1 MMIALSQMNTEWE
14 DKENNKSKVLDFINE
29 AKELNIEFIVFPE
42 MTLTGFSMNV
52 ENIAESNDG
61 ETIQWFKNIAR
72 CYNINI
78 GFGVVEKT
86 ESEFGKNKFMIINC
100 EGVIISDYT
109 KLHPFSYGSED
120 KHYKSGASI
129 ELCKVNDFTVAT
141 FICYDLRFP
150 EVFQVASNEAELII
164 VAANW
169 PQSRKEHWITL
180 LKARAIENQCYIL
193 GVNRVGIGNNIYYSG
208 NSMVVA
214 PDGSILIE
222 SEDEEKLLIYDIDIK
237 ESLQLRNSFPVKKDR
252 KINIYKRYL

>member
-1 MMIALSQMNTEWE
+1 MMIALSQMNIEWE

-29 AKELNIEFIVFPE
+29 AKELNVEFIVFPE

-109 KLHPFSYGSED
+109 KLHPFSYG
-120 KHYKSGASI
+120 KTQILFVLCFYASPD
-129 ELCKVNDFTVAT
+129 LYLYYLYVNVM
-141 FICYDLRFP
+141 P
-150 EVFQVASNEAELII
+150 VV
-164 VAANW
+164 
-169 PQSRKEHWITL
+169 
-180 LKARAIENQCYIL
+180 
-193 GVNRVGIGNNIYYSG
+193 YY
-208 NSMVVA
+208 
-214 PDGSILIE
+214 
-222 SEDEEKLLIYDIDIK
+222 Y
-237 ESLQLRNSFPVKKDR
+237 
-252 KINIYKRYL
+252 YYY

>member
-1 MMIALSQMNTEWE
+1 MKIALSQMNIKWE
-14 DKENNKSKVLDFINE
+14 DKDKNKAKVLAFINE
-29 AKELNIEFIVFPE
+29 AKELNVELIVFPE

-52 ENIAESNDG
+52 EKIAESNRG
-61 ETIQWFKNIAR
+61 ETIQWFENIAK
-72 CYNINI
+72 CHNINI

-86 ESEFGKNKFMIINC
+86 ESEFGKNKFIIIND

-109 KLHPFSYGSED
+109 KLHPFSYGLED
-120 KHYKSGASI
+120 KYYKSGDSI
-129 ELCKVNDFTVAT
+129 ELSKVNDFTVAT

-150 EVFQVASNEAELII
+150 EVFQLASNQAQLII

-193 GVNRVGIGNNIYYSG
+193 GVNRVGNGNNIYYSG

-222 SEDEEKLLIYDIDIK
+222 IEDEEKLLIYDIDIK
-237 ESLQLRNSFPVKKDR
+237 ESLDLRNVFPVKKDR
-252 KINIYKRYL
+252 KINIYKKYL